1 MASASSRQFTPN
13 QSARSATTGTTA
25 SRPCP
30 YAFAFTTTITD
41 VPGSVTPRIASM
53 FALSRAASIS
63 IQDSITFHYRWYT
76 RAMPSIVDFRRAA
89 YAVNGRA
96 LVEDISF
103 SIEPGETIV
112 LLGRSGSGK
121 TTTLKLMNRLLE
133 PTSGVVLVEG
143 KSTVEWDAI
152 RLRRRIGYVIQEV
165 GLFPHFTVEQNVALV
180 PTLEDWPDEKKRER
194 VREMLLLVGLEPQR
208 FAARYPREL
217 SGGQRQRVGVARA
230 LAADPSILLLDEP
243 FGALDPV
250 TRSEI
255 QKEFRALQQRLGKTM
270 VFVTHDLREAFILAD
285 RIGLMKDGKLAALV
299 GADEFRKLNDPEAK
313 AFVESYA

>member
-1 MASASSRQFTPN
+1 
-13 QSARSATTGTTA
+13 
-25 SRPCP
+25 
-30 YAFAFTTTITD
+30 
-41 VPGSVTPRIASM
+41 
-53 FALSRAASIS
+53 
-63 IQDSITFHYRWYT
+63 
-76 RAMPSIVDFRRAA
+76 
-89 YAVNGRA
+89 
-96 LVEDISF
+96 
-103 SIEPGETIV
+103 
-112 LLGRSGSGK
+112 
-121 TTTLKLMNRLLE
+121 
-133 PTSGVVLVEG
+133 
-143 KSTVEWDAI
+143 
-152 RLRRRIGYVIQEV
+152 
-165 GLFPHFTVEQNVALV
+165 
-180 PTLEDWPDEKKRER
+180 
-194 VREMLLLVGLEPQR
+194 MLLLVGLDPEH

-255 QKEFRALQQRLGKTM
+255 QKEFRALQGRLGKTM